1 MIDYKTKKEISY
13 DEYVKKIT
21 DGLKDNEEAIILLS
35 EIFDLNLLNK
45 DLEGNIEDHSK
56 ISEETI
62 ERIAMT
68 FNIPVDMFKG
78 TKTDKSTSNNDFIT
92 YACNPIMRTIEDTL
106 NINLVKE
113 DDYIKGSKI
122 QFNRFCMQHID
133 ITSLG
138 TSLDKLT
145 SIGFSFNQICDLLG
159 LPTVE
164 EDWANEHHI
173 TKNYATTEDS
183 NRKEG
188 K

>member
-21 DGLKDNEEAIILLS
+21 DGLEDNEEAIILLS

-62 ERIAMT
+62 ERIAMI

-106 NINLVKE
+106 AV
-113 DDYIKGSKI
+113 S
-122 QFNRFCMQHID
+122 
-133 ITSLG
+133 
-138 TSLDKLT
+138 
-145 SIGFSFNQICDLLG
+145 
-159 LPTVE
+159 
-164 EDWANEHHI
+164 
-173 TKNYATTEDS
+173 TE
-183 NRKEG
+183 
-188 K
+188 